1 MDESAMLLRLIEM
14 VLREKDG
21 GGIHDLLEE
30 HDVLEHRQVRLRGGT
45 EFATDPNATD
55 MTSPHV
61 ATQKRRMQMDQN
73 INWSMLSAGTL
84 TGDEVV
90 NNKGESLGKIEDLML
105 DLDRGRIAYAV
116 LSFGGFLGM
125 GNKLFAVPWDALKVD
140 RPNKRCQLDL
150 PKERLEAAPGFDKGK
165 WPKHADSTFMDSVYT
180 YYSTPT
186 YW

>member
-1 MDESAMLLRLIEM
+1 MA
-14 VLREKDG
+14 
-21 GGIHDLLEE
+21 
-30 HDVLEHRQVRLRGGT
+30 QGT
-45 EFATDPNATD
+45 
-55 MTSPHV
+55 SWRV
-61 ATQKRRMQMDQN
+61 
-73 INWSMLSAGTL
+73 LSASTL

-90 NNKGESLGKIEDLML
+90 NAQGDNLGKIEDVML

-140 RPNKRCQLDL
+140 HEHKRLRLDM
-150 PKERLEAAPGFDKGK
+150 PKEKLEAAPGFDKDN
-165 WPKHADSTFMDSVYT
+165 WPKHPDSNFMDSVYT